1 MCSSFHCE
9 TWKFLISIPWYYWT
23 LKNSSRTKTNPYFD
37 PITLDFSCFSSNLTL
52 LFISQSYTKY
62 YITFLTSNNEWTS
75 SKFLRFFLN
84 YTCFSNIFFFFEF
97 VIYKLRTS
105 NFQKFSSI
113 ETWNFYLLPALRSN
127 SSIQLNLF
135 LRSFRLG
142 FLTSSSR
149 HEPLFFG
156 FRSNLDRHP
165 VFSPLQPTLHRGKT
179 NGLN

>member
-62 YITFLTSNNEWTS
+62 YITFLTSNDEWTS

-84 YTCFSNIFFFFEF
+84 YTCFSNIFFF
-97 VIYKLRTS
+97 S
-105 NFQKFSSI
+105 NFLFI
-113 ETWNFYLLPALRSN
+113 NFEHQISKSFQVLKLEIFTSYLLYDPTLPSN
-127 SSIQLNLF
+127 
-135 LRSFRLG
+135 
-142 FLTSSSR
+142 LTY
-149 HEPLFFG
+149 FFG
-156 FRSNLDRHP
+156 VL
-165 VFSPLQPTLHRGKT
+165 G
-179 NGLN
+179 